1 MKRTEKELRE
11 LAMRNDDAS
20 LDEFI
25 EALRGEVVDENGIP
39 LSEVALRESI
49 KRLRPD
55 FTPEQ
60 VEIFMKGR

>member
-25 EALRGEVVDENGIP
+25 EALRGEVVDENGTP
-39 LSEVALRESI
+39 LSEVALREAV

-55 FTPEQ
+55 FSEAQ
-60 VEIFMKGR
+60 IAVFVRGR

>member
-1 MKRTEKELRE
+1 
-11 LAMRNDDAS
+11 MRNDDAS